1 MKADQYQR
9 DGQADDSTRDLR
21 VSICVDE
28 SSLGY
33 AASWVDCDFTVQPL
47 FTIHDSQIKFPY
59 MICEMNRYKVLK
71 KGPS

>member
-9 DGQADDSTRDLR
+9 DGQAYDSTRDLR

-33 AASWVDCDFTVQPL
+33 AAI
-47 FTIHDSQIKFPY
+47 IHDSQIKFPY
-59 MICEMNRYKVLK
+59 MICEMNRYKVLN